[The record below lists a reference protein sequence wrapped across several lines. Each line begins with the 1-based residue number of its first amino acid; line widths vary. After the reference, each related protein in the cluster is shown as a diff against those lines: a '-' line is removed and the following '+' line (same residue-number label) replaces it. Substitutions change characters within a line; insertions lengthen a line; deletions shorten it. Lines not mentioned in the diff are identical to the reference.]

1 MINKVVYM
9 DKKRVYGQIG
19 LGRLLDISVYLDN
32 KLVYEGMIEEAP
44 DEIKKLNYSEIEV
57 QGKVMYK
64 VYSDMQQ

>member
-1 MINKVVYM
+1 M
-9 DKKRVYGQIG
+9 DQKRVYGQIG

-44 DEIKKLNYSEIEV
+44 DEIKKLKYSEIEV
-57 QGKVMYK
+57 QGKVIYK